1 MTQDEYD
8 AKRFAISSQHN
19 ITLCPLS
26 APYVLKGT
34 TTCQQCPAKTPIFV
48 LANDTCIG
56 CSAGEF
62 FNNKTNQCENI
73 NQTTPIKPNA
83 TTPSSNGG
91 LVDAKQF
98 TNVTNLD
105 ANNWIMGNMTQDE
118 YDAKRFA
125 ISSQHNTSLCPLSKP
140 FVLKGTTVCQQCPPA
155 TPIFV
160 LANDSCIG
168 CSTG

>member
-1 MTQDEYD
+1 LNKNAPKVSTTPPPPPSQPTSAPLADTTGFVNITNLDANNWIMGNMTQDEYD

-91 LVDAKQF
+91 LVDAK
-98 TNVTNLD
+98 
-105 ANNWIMGNMTQDE
+105 
-118 YDAKRFA
+118 
-125 ISSQHNTSLCPLSKP
+125 
-140 FVLKGTTVCQQCPPA
+140 
-155 TPIFV
+155 
-160 LANDSCIG
+160 
-168 CSTG
+168 